1 MQLKPS
7 ALLESNYFIIIN
19 LFLRGYVYEDNDCS
33 HYMKDYYA
41 FNNMKIKNDKAR
53 ALFNHINKNY
63 STLAFCRRWLEEDGF
78 NNHILSLKYL
88 VDNGIVNP
96 YPPLSDIKGSY
107 VAQFEHTVLLKPTGK
122 EILSRG
128 DDY

>member
-1 MQLKPS
+1 MR
-7 ALLESNYFIIIN
+7 EF
-19 LFLRGYVYEDNDCS
+19 
-33 HYMKDYYA
+33 YA
-41 FNNMKIKNDKAR
+41 FTNTKIKNDRAR

-63 STLAFCRRWLEEDGF
+63 SSLAFCRKWLDEDGF
-78 NNHILSLKYL
+78 TNHLLPLKYL

-96 YPPLSDIKGSY
+96 YPPLVDVPGSY
-107 VAQFEHTVLLKPTGK
+107 VAQFEHTFLLRPTCK